1 MSSVALILVVAFILL
16 LVMNVPIAV
25 SIALASF
32 FAIMAEGFDAPVAL
46 ALKMANGVNSF
57 ALLAIPFF
65 ILSGHL
71 MGRGGLARRLIDFA
85 ATLVGA
91 LPGGLG
97 YVNTLTCML
106 FGSISG
112 SAAAAVS
119 SVGGFMIPEMDR
131 KGYGREFNVSITTT
145 AATTGLLIPP
155 SNVMI
160 VYSVAAGSVS
170 IAAMFM
176 AGVFPGIVS
185 GLFIMLAGAIISII
199 RGYRGESID
208 LPKWKP
214 FAAAGILAGMILFA
228 VLSKQGLVNL
238 GFNIGDFH
246 VSNAVIWFVLWSV
259 ACCACFE
266 TFRRA
271 YTTLLLIVI
280 VIGGILGGIF
290 TATEAAAIAVVYS
303 FVLSVLVYREIKIKE
318 LPELLLHTGI
328 TTAIVMLLIGA
339 SSGMSWIMTMANIP
353 QTVSSALLGL
363 SDNPVVILLT
373 INVLLLFV
381 GTFMDMTP
389 AILIFTPIFLPVVSE
404 LGMHPV
410 HFGIMMI
417 ANLCIG
423 LCTPPVGTCL
433 FIGCGVG
440 NTTIAKV
447 TKTLL
452 PFFGSMVVALL
463 VITYIP
469 ATSLWLPVASGVL
482 KQSDVD
488 KATFMNK
495 PKVELVEEPAAA
507 APEKEAEPAAEKPDE
522 EKADAVTS
530 ATEHH

>member
-1 MSSVALILVVAFILL
+1 MGTVALILVVVFILM

-32 FAIMAEGFDAPVAL
+32 FAVIAAGSDPTIVIAG
-46 ALKMANGVNSF
+46 KMANGVNSF

-85 ATLVGA
+85 ATLVGR

-119 SVGGFMIPEMDR
+119 SVGGFMIPEMNR
-131 KGYGREFNVSITTT
+131 KGYGREFNVAVTTT

-155 SNVMI
+155 SNIMI

-176 AGVFPGIVS
+176 AGFLPGIIM
-185 GLFIMLAGAIISII
+185 GLFIMLVAGIISVFS
-199 RGYRGESID
+199 GYRGDVIEM
-208 LPKWKP
+208 PRWKP
-214 FAAAGILAGMILFA
+214 AASTAVVAVIILSIAGIKGGWIPPSVHLGGEGLLGMGTVVFA
-228 VLSKQGLVNL
+228 V
-238 GFNIGDFH
+238 
-246 VSNAVIWFVLWSV
+246 VSI
-259 ACCACFE
+259 ACCICFR

-271 YTTLLLIVI
+271 YLTLLLILI
-280 VIGGILGGIF
+280 VIGGILKGIF
-290 TATEAAAIAVVYS
+290 TATEAAAIAVVYA
-303 FVLSVLVYREIKIKE
+303 FFLSVVVYREIKLKE
-318 LPELLLHTGI
+318 IPDILLQTGI

-363 SDNPVVILLT
+363 SDNPIVILLT

-389 AILIFTPIFLPVVSE
+389 AVLIFTPIFLPVVAR
-404 LGMHPV
+404 LGMHEV

-447 TKTLL
+447 TKTML
-452 PFFGSMVVALL
+452 PFFGAMIASLM

-469 ATSLWLPVASGVL
+469 ATSLWLPVQSRQL
-482 KQSDVD
+482 KQSEVD
-488 KATFMNK
+488 KAFFMN
-495 PKVELVEEPAAA
+495 
-507 APEKEAEPAAEKPDE
+507 APQEDE
-522 EKADAVTS
+522 QADTDQ
-530 ATEHH
+530 

>member
-1 MSSVALILVVAFILL
+1 MGTTALILIAVFVLL

-25 SIALASF
+25 SIALATF
-32 FAIMAEGFDAPVAL
+32 VAVLAEGADPSVVVA
-46 ALKMANGVNSF
+46 AKMANGVNSF

-85 ATLVGA
+85 ATLVGR

-119 SVGGFMIPEMDR
+119 SVGGFMIPEMNR
-131 KGYGREFNVSITTT
+131 KGYGRAFNVSVTTT

-155 SNVMI
+155 SNIMI

-176 AGVFPGIVS
+176 AGFLPGIIM
-185 GLFIMLAGAIISII
+185 GLFIMLVAGIISII
-199 RGYRGESID
+199 RGYRGES
-208 LPKWKP
+208 LEMPAWKP
-214 FAAAGILAGMILFA
+214 IAATGVVALIIGAIL
-228 VLSKQGLVNL
+228 LSKYGLVDL
-238 GFNIGDFH
+238 GFVVGSLA
-246 VSNAVIWFVLWSV
+246 VGNAAVWFGLISV
-259 ACCACFE
+259 VCCICFR

-271 YTTLLLIVI
+271 YLTLLLIII
-280 VIGGILGGIF
+280 VIGGILGGVF
-290 TATEAAAIAVVYS
+290 TATEAAAIAVVYA
-303 FVLSVLVYREIKIKE
+303 FLLSVVVYREIRLRE
-318 LPELLLHTGI
+318 LPELLLKTGI
-328 TTAIVMLLIGA
+328 TTAVVMLLIGA

-353 QTVSSALLGL
+353 QTVSAALLGL

-373 INVLLLFV
+373 INVLLIFV

-389 AILIFTPIFLPVVSE
+389 AVLIFTPIFLPVVMS

-410 HFGIMMI
+410 HFGIMLI

-440 NTTIAKV
+440 DTTIAKV
-447 TKTLL
+447 TKTML
-452 PFFGSMVVALL
+452 PFFVAMIAALM
-463 VITYIP
+463 VITYVPRI
-469 ATSLWLPVASGVL
+469 SLWLPVQTKQLKAVDVEKCEFMRAS
-482 KQSDVD
+482 
-488 KATFMNK
+488 
-495 PKVELVEEPAAA
+495 EE
-507 APEKEAEPAAEKPDE
+507 
-522 EKADAVTS
+522 
-530 ATEHH
+530 